1 MAVAMELIRTRK
13 SRLSMDLAPL
23 IDVVFQLLVFF
34 MLTSSFANPAM
45 KLVLPQAS
53 AAGQMEQENIVI
65 TIDRDGQVFLNDR
78 KMVLESLRLE
88 LQKLLAAREDQS
100 VHVKGDQQM
109 PYKFF
114 IQVMDLAKQ
123 AGATQVNIVYQQSAP
138 Q

>member
-1 MAVAMELIRTRK
+1 MELIRTRK

-65 TIDRDGQVFLNDR
+65 SIDRDGQIFLNDR
-78 KMVLESLRLE
+78 KMALESLRPE

-100 VHVKGDQQM
+100 VHVRGDQQM

-123 AGATQVNIVYQQSAP
+123 AGATQVNIVYQQSTP
-138 Q
+138 

>member
-65 TIDRDGQVFLNDR
+65 SIDRDGQIFLNDR
-78 KMVLESLRLE
+78 KMALESLRPE

-123 AGATQVNIVYQQSAP
+123 AGATQVNIVYQQSTP

>member
-1 MAVAMELIRTRK
+1 MELIRTRK

-53 AAGQMEQENIVI
+53 AAGQMEQEDIVI

-78 KMVLESLRLE
+78 KMALESLRPE

>member
-1 MAVAMELIRTRK
+1 M
-13 SRLSMDLAPL
+13 APL

-65 TIDRDGQVFLNDR
+65 TIDRDGQFFLNDR
-78 KMVLESLRLE
+78 KMASEFLKLE

-123 AGATQVNIVYQQSAP
+123 AGATQVNIVYQQSTP

>member
-13 SRLSMDLAPL
+13 SQLSMDLAPL

-78 KMVLESLRLE
+78 KMALESLRPA